1 MYERVAAVDVAKA
14 SGVVCLRTPDP
25 ARPGRFVNRLWDNVP
40 AMRAQIAELG
50 AELLRCRVQMVT
62 LESTSDYWR
71 IWYYVLESVGLAVQ
85 LVSAS
90 QAKNLKGRPKTDKLD
105 AMCLARLTQ
114 WGMLRP
120 SFVPPA
126 AIRAVRDFTRARTD
140 LVHERTR
147 CLQRLEKLLED
158 AMVKITSVVSDGMT
172 AKSAVAMVQAL
183 IAGERDPRAIAD
195 LAKGS
200 LRRKRGAL
208 AEALDGMFDSHHGVI
223 AQALLDQ
230 VAFLDQ
236 RITQMEAGAIAA
248 LAQVEESWGVDAD
261 GETGPG
267 RGTGPDS
274 RVLAAVCRLAEIPGV
289 SVWLA
294 IVIIAEI
301 GLNMTLFPT
310 PAHLVSWMGL
320 CRSARQSGTRHR
332 HGQGQERQQLRPRR
346 RRAGRHRRRR
356 HRHLP
361 RRAVRAHRPPPR
373 RGHRPGRRRPLH
385 HDHRLAPA
393 QRPRRPLPRPRP
405 GLARQP
411 HHPGQEDP
419 HPPPRPASPRPHH
432 HNHGRRGRLNLTPQ
446 TSRNALTRP
455 GTSKRHRVRVS
466 MPDTAPHATLRQWP
480 AGVAA
485 ARPASGQHA
494 VRSAAACIPAGPP
507 VVEVRYRAAA
517 GTDFLGQ
524 KVPLP

>member
-1 MYERVAAVDVAKA
+1 VRKPRVIPDEDHEVVYERVAAVDVAKV
-14 SGVVCLRTPDP
+14 SGVVCMRLPDP
-25 ARPGRFVNRLWDNVP
+25 ARPGRYANQIWDNVP
-40 AMRAQIAELG
+40 AARARITELG
-50 AELLRCRVQMVT
+50 RELLRHQVQMVT

-71 IWYYVLESVGLAVQ
+71 IWYYVLESIGLAVQ

-90 QAKNLKGRPKTDKLD
+90 QARNLRGRPKTDKLD
-105 AMCLARLTQ
+105 AMWLARLTQ

-126 AIRAVRDFTRARTD
+126 AIRQVRDFTRARTD

-147 CLQRLEKLLED
+147 VLQRLEKLLED
-158 AMVKITSVVSDGMT
+158 AMVKITSVISDGMT

-183 IAGERDPRAIAD
+183 IDGERDPRAIAD
-195 LAKGS
+195 LAKGR
-200 LRRKRGAL
+200 LRGKRDAL
-208 AEALDGMFDSHHGVI
+208 AEALDGMFGSHHGVI

-301 GLNMTLFPT
+301 GLNMAVFPT

-320 CRSARQSGTRHR
+320 CRSARQSGTRH
-332 HGQGQERQQLRPRR
+332 GKGKQKKGNSY
-346 RRAGRHRRRR
+346 A
-356 HRHLP
+356 
-361 RRAVRAHRPPPR
+361 
-373 RGHRPGRRRPLH
+373 
-385 HDHRLAPA
+385 
-393 QRPRRPLPRPRP
+393 
-405 GLARQP
+405 
-411 HHPGQEDP
+411 
-419 HPPPRPASPRPHH
+419 
-432 HNHGRRGRLNLTPQ
+432 
-446 TSRNALTRP
+446 
-455 GTSKRHRVRVS
+455 
-466 MPDTAPHATLRQWP
+466 
-480 AGVAA
+480 
-485 ARPASGQHA
+485 
-494 VRSAAACIPAGPP
+494 
-507 VVEVRYRAAA
+507 RAAA
-517 GTDFLGQ
+517 GQAAIGAAGTATFLGERFGRIARRRGGAIAQ
-524 KVPLP
+524 VAVARSIMIIIWHLLADPAARYRDLGPDWHATHVNKDKKIRNHLRGLQALGLTVTVTDGEHAA